1 MKKEID
7 ENNVQQK
14 KENDFL
20 LEAAAVEAAAEAVE
34 DSKSKPIDREG
45 KVIRQVINCFSLP
58 TLPTNY

>member
-7 ENNVQQK
+7 GNNVQDK
-14 KENDFL
+14 KENDLL
-20 LEAAAVEAAAEAVE
+20 LEAVGAAVEAVE

-58 TLPTNY
+58 TLPSYY